1 MMSQIEAAIIF
12 PAIMPW
18 GTRYVF
24 HQNDDIF
31 KGVRRRQAHSLV
43 KVVVIEVEVEECD
56 SYPDPK
62 PYDRVLLEEGADDGY
77 GASLKDHACQEG
89 RGELS
94 CQL

>member
-62 PYDRVLLEEGADDGY
+62 PCDTVLLEEGTDDGY